1 MLQVAPADAPTLAF
15 GFRPLVAPRTRY
27 ALLATLIACTLQNL
41 IVGAPYAANERTNG
55 ASPALR
61 GLIVAILLYFGIG
74 PTSLLSAPT
83 LVRGGF
89 HLRFLLSLPI
99 TLGVGVGVACIPIDS
114 ATPGMISI
122 FLLAYGLAYILCILL
137 LSAPLYA
144 TDEHKALQRSLGL
157 PVLIIVALFF
167 GLITVYVTLT
177 RMHSSPLLGLLLP
190 SGSAIVRVLGLF
202 ALVRSCHTFY
212 YEPKQRFISQ
222 LPPSA
227 FSQANLVPP
236 LLGDIEM
243 QYGFF
248 ASMFAL
254 IIGNASSVATLVEV
268 MLAPGSRSW
277 VLSLAASAL
286 LEVPTRTGMLQ
297 RVELRVAGR
306 LAAQFGLQWPVSA
319 VHTDALELVYLRSL
333 GGTGYVAST
342 MAICIG
348 CLRAATFGDP
358 AAIVWLDVSPTVR
371 WVLVAQIAFGV
382 FADATVWAVEKG
394 GLQHFELSARFAA
407 DHPLSNTAF
416 RDFSFTGYAVTF
428 GFGCMFIYVVFV
440 GFLGPAFVT
449 GTRRDF
455 APNAT
460 DIWVVRVVECTK
472 ATLVANFTNVT
483 LPLML
488 R

>member
-1 MLQVAPADAPTLAF
+1 
-15 GFRPLVAPRTRY
+15 
-27 ALLATLIACTLQNL
+27 
-41 IVGAPYAANERTNG
+41 
-55 ASPALR
+55 
-61 GLIVAILLYFGIG
+61 
-74 PTSLLSAPT
+74 LSAPT

-177 RMHSSPLLGLLLP
+177 RMYSSPLLGLLLP